1 MEKCPG
7 AMISVALSPEQAQSY
22 LVKAAKR
29 SSVGD
34 LTVACIN
41 SPKNVTISGPL
52 TGIDCLKKILDDNN
66 IFARKL
72 QVENAYHSDYMN
84 SIAEDYKRLVGILES
99 GNLGANLEQPPFYS
113 SVTGSLASLKDL
125 LTVEYW
131 IKNLVSPVQFFQA
144 ITAMFTDTTPGVKKL
159 GARKTSAPITEL
171 LEIGPHGALRG
182 PIREIIGELPESNKV
197 NYETLLKRGSSATQT
212 SLAVTGGL
220 YCRGYG
226 VDIAKINEGKAKHVS
241 NNLLVDLPSYP
252 FNHSKSYWS
261 ESRLGEGYRF
271 RKSPRHELLGA
282 PVPDWDKNNAIWRN
296 WIRISENPWVK
307 DHRVTGSTLYP
318 AAGMLVMAIEASQQ
332 LASTGKR
339 VKGFRFKEVVLHMA
353 LRIPRNAE
361 GVETHFH
368 LRPYLDSTAA
378 TSSSWSEFELRSFE
392 GGEWRE
398 HCRGLIQT
406 EYESQSTPVDDGL
419 EDRMFAEICASRVA
433 EAEHTCQK
441 DMSAKQLYELLQTV
455 GLDFGPTFQ
464 NLSDMR
470 IDQDRN
476 AVATVTAPDIKSRM
490 PHGHVQPHLI
500 HPTTLD
506 GVLQSIL
513 VALTRGGREINA
525 VMVPTAIRELW
536 VSCDPSTTHDSLRL
550 CASANF
556 LGFRQADAS
565 FVAVDNTHRKPM
577 VWAEGFVSTAVSS
590 RNAGQDEIYRH
601 LCFNID
607 WKLDPS
613 FVDQSTATE
622 TFLPPF
628 ELANSDPSE
637 IVADT
642 EMLCY
647 IYLRRSSK
655 FRPLICDEK
664 MKPHY
669 KKYVAWM
676 HHQFER
682 YERGELLHAKT
693 DWNKAAEDDEFVAEL
708 ENRMKDASAEA
719 TLSVA
724 IGSVLPQILSGEIDP
739 LQILFNDQL
748 AENVYRHGAGAV
760 INYAK
765 MTGYLDILAHKNPDM
780 RILEVGAGTGGA
792 TRPTLDT
799 LMRHGEN
806 EYGAPRFHSYDFTD
820 ISPSFFEKAKEA
832 FQSCIDHMNFRTLN
846 IENDPA
852 HQRFDLEQY
861 DIVIGANVL
870 HATKSID
877 VTLQNC
883 RKLLKPG
890 GKLILYELTGT
901 TKIRTGF
908 GFGLLPGWWLS
919 NEPHRQWGPLMSVPT
934 WSTHLQRTGFTG
946 VDISFDDY
954 PDSEANQLS
963 SVIISTASSD
973 APKSRQVPA
982 TVIMI
987 DATSSLQREL
997 ARQLQQTLRDRKLC
1011 AVEIVPLEQFLTTQ
1025 FDQKLCFFLP
1035 ELDTS
1040 FLDLIHGDNF
1050 TGLQKLV
1057 TTASNVLWLTQGGGA
1072 SSSNPHAELVTGF
1085 ARTMRAENPALKFVT
1100 LSFEAAENVALACD
1114 TTIKLFEAVFAQDDK
1129 RIFDNSFYSSNG
1141 NIYISRIV
1149 EANYMNTAI
1158 ATKMGSPRPQ
1168 PTSFGMDPDRRLKMQ
1183 LGSPGLLDTIQF
1195 DDDLVYDE
1203 PLREGQIEFKVKA
1216 SGLNFLDIMISLGQV
1231 VGKETGFESAGLVT
1245 RTGPNSKFKI
1255 GDRICGIARG
1265 SMKTYARAMQ
1275 DTVTKIPED
1284 LSWVSAASLPVVFIT
1299 AWCAL
1304 YEIANVQKG
1313 ETVLIHAAAGGVGQA
1328 CIQLAHL
1335 RGAEVYATVGTL
1347 EKRKMLED
1355 RYGIRR
1361 DHILSSRDL
1370 TFAAGIKRMTKR
1382 RGVDVIVNALS
1393 GAGLRATWECIA
1405 PFGRFVEIGKVDI
1418 YSSAR
1423 LNMEMFK
1430 NSVSFAFIDIG
1441 YMADNDGPR
1450 CERVLEGF
1458 MDLVREGK
1466 LEELHPVQTYS
1477 YAQMEDAFR
1486 YMQSGAHSGKIVLVP
1501 REDDQVMVSSVSCT
1515 LHISIIANVCV
1526 QCQVVPSRKPTYNLD
1541 PSASYVIS
1549 GGLGGLGRSMARW
1562 MANRGARN
1570 LILLSRSGASRD
1582 SAKELVKDLEAAKVK
1597 VATPKCDVSDLESLA
1612 GVLQECMTHMPPV
1625 KGCIQGSMVLKVS
1638 KPNSFIECNLNLP
1651 SGCCIC
1657 KYVSRRLPYRRATQ
1671 SPSFLEPSHC
1681 APQRAGLLPT
1691 SLLRFWHRRQP
1702 WPSKL
1707 RHR

>member
-1 MEKCPG
+1 MKNDVDSSINDPKFSQPICTALQVALVELLSSWSIDPGAVVGHSSGEIAGAFAVGAISREAAWRLSYYRGALSSDLDRSMAQCPG
-7 AMISVALSPEQAQSY
+7 AMLSVALNPEQVQSY
-22 LVKAAKR
+22 LVKSAKG
-29 SSVGD
+29 SNAGG
-34 LTVACIN
+34 LTIACLN

-52 TGIDCLKKILDDNN
+52 TEIDHLKKILDENS

-72 QVENAYHSDYMN
+72 QVENAYHSVYMN
-84 SIAEDYKRLVGILES
+84 AIVEDYKRLVGTLEP
-99 GNLGANLEQPPFYS
+99 GNLGEILEQPPFYS
-113 SVTGSLASLKDL
+113 SVTGSLAALEYL
-125 LTVEYW
+125 QTVEYW
-131 IKNLVSPVQFFQA
+131 IKNLVSPVQFLQA
-144 ITAMFTDTTPGVKKL
+144 MTAMFTETAPGVKKL
-159 GARKTSAPITEL
+159 GARKTSTPITEL

-182 PIREIIGELPESNKV
+182 PIREIMGELPESNKI
-197 NYETLLKRGSSATQT
+197 NYVSLLKRGSSATQT
-212 SLAVTGGL
+212 SLVVVGEL
-220 YCRGYG
+220 YCRGHS
-226 VDIAKINEGKAKHVS
+226 VDISKVNEGEAKHVS
-241 NNLLVDLPSYP
+241 KKLLVALPSYP

-261 ESRLGEGYRF
+261 ESRLGKGYRF

-282 PVPDWDKNNAIWRN
+282 PVPDWDKNDAIWRN

-318 AAGMLVMAIEASQQ
+318 AAGMLVMAIEASRQ
-332 LASTGKR
+332 LASAGKK

-353 LRIPRNAE
+353 LRIPRNAD

-378 TSSSWSEFELRSFE
+378 TSSAWSEFELRSFD

-406 EYESQSTPVDDGL
+406 EYKSQSTPVDDGL
-419 EDRMFAEICASRVA
+419 EDRMFAEICASRVTQA
-433 EAEHTCQK
+433 ERACQK
-441 DMSAKQLYELLQTV
+441 DVSAKQLYELLQTV

-476 AVATVTAPDIKSRM
+476 AVATVTAPDIKSKM
-490 PHGHVQPHLI
+490 AHGYVQPHLI
-500 HPTTLD
+500 HPATLD

-536 VSCDPSTTHDSLRL
+536 VSSDSSTTHDSLRL
-550 CASANF
+550 CANADF
-556 LGFRQADAS
+556 LGFRQANAS
-565 FVAVDNTHRKPM
+565 FVAVDSTHRKPM

-590 RNAGQDEIYRH
+590 RNAGQEEAYRH

-613 FVDQSTATE
+613 FVDQSTATK
-622 TFLPPF
+622 TFLPPS
-628 ELANSDPSE
+628 ELADSDLFE
-637 IVADT
+637 IIADT

-647 IYLRRSSK
+647 IYLRRSLRFS
-655 FRPLICDEK
+655 PQNWEEK
-664 MKPHY
+664 MKPHH

-682 YERGELLHAKT
+682 HERGELLHAKT
-693 DWNKAAEDDEFVAEL
+693 DWNKAAEDDQFVAEL
-708 ENRMKDASAEA
+708 EHRMKTASPES

-724 IGSVLPQILSGEIDP
+724 VGSVLPQILSGEIDP

-748 AENVYRHGAGAV
+748 AENVYRYGAGAV
-760 INYAK
+760 INYVK

-780 RILEVGAGTGGA
+780 KILEVGAGTGGA
-792 TRPTLDT
+792 TRPVLDT

-806 EYGAPRFHSYDFTD
+806 EYGAPRFHSYEFTD
-820 ISPSFFEKAKEA
+820 ISPSFFEKAKET
-832 FQSCIDHMNFRTLN
+832 FQSCVDHMKFRTLN
-846 IENDPA
+846 IETDPA
-852 HQRFDLEQY
+852 HQGFDLEEY
-861 DIVIGANVL
+861 DVVIGANVL

-919 NEPHRQWGPLMSVPT
+919 DEPHRQWGPLMSVST
-934 WSTHLQRTGFTG
+934 WSMHLQRNGFTG
-946 VDISFDDY
+946 VDITFDDY
-954 PDSEANQLS
+954 PGSEANQLS
-963 SVIISTASSD
+963 SVIVSTAIAD
-973 APKSRQVPA
+973 APKPRQVPA

-987 DATSSLQREL
+987 DETSSLQIEL
-997 ARQLQQTLRDRKLC
+997 ARQLQQTLQDRKLC
-1011 AVEIVPLEQFLTTQ
+1011 AAEIVSLQQFLITQ
-1025 FDQKLCFFLP
+1025 FDQKLCIFLP

-1040 FLDLIHGDNF
+1040 FLDLIHRENF

-1057 TTASNVLWLTQGGGA
+1057 TTAGSVLWLTQGGGA

-1085 ARTMRAENPALKFVT
+1085 ARTMRAENPALKFIT
-1100 LSFEAAENVALACD
+1100 LAFEAAESVALACS
-1114 TTIKLFEAVFAQDDK
+1114 TTIKLFEAIFAQDDK
-1129 RIFDNSFYSSNG
+1129 RISDNSFYSSNG
-1141 NIYISRIV
+1141 NFYISRIV

-1158 ATKMGSPRPQ
+1158 SSQMGSPTPQ
-1168 PTSFGMDPDRRLKMQ
+1168 RTSYGKGSQRKLKMQ
-1183 LGSPGLLDTIQF
+1183 LGTPGLLDTIQF
-1195 DDDLVYDE
+1195 DDDPLYDE
-1203 PLREGQIEFKVKA
+1203 PLLEGQIEFKVKA
-1216 SGLNFLDIMISLGQV
+1216 TGLNFLDIMISLGQV
-1231 VGKETGFESAGLVT
+1231 VGKDIGCESAGLVT
-1245 RTGPNSKFKI
+1245 RTGPDSKFKI

-1265 SMKTYARAMQ
+1265 SMRMYARAMQ
-1275 DTVTKIPED
+1275 DTVTMVPEN

-1304 YEIANVQKG
+1304 YDIANVQKG

-1347 EKRKMLED
+1347 EKRKLLED
-1355 RYGIRR
+1355 RFGIRR
-1361 DHILSSRDL
+1361 DHIFSSRDL

-1430 NSVSFAFIDIG
+1430 NSVTFAFIDVG

-1450 CERVLEGF
+1450 CERILEAL
-1458 MDLVREGK
+1458 MDLVCEGK

-1477 YAQMEDAFR
+1477 YAEAEDAFR

-1501 REDDQVMVSSVSCT
+1501 HDDDQVMVSS
-1515 LHISIIANVCV
+1515 I
-1526 QCQVVPSRKPTYNLD
+1526 
-1541 PSASYVIS
+1541 
-1549 GGLGGLGRSMARW
+1549 
-1562 MANRGARN
+1562 
-1570 LILLSRSGASRD
+1570 
-1582 SAKELVKDLEAAKVK
+1582 
-1597 VATPKCDVSDLESLA
+1597 
-1612 GVLQECMTHMPPV
+1612 
-1625 KGCIQGSMVLKVS
+1625 
-1638 KPNSFIECNLNLP
+1638 
-1651 SGCCIC
+1651 
-1657 KYVSRRLPYRRATQ
+1657 
-1671 SPSFLEPSHC
+1671 
-1681 APQRAGLLPT
+1681 
-1691 SLLRFWHRRQP
+1691 
-1702 WPSKL
+1702 
-1707 RHR
+1707 